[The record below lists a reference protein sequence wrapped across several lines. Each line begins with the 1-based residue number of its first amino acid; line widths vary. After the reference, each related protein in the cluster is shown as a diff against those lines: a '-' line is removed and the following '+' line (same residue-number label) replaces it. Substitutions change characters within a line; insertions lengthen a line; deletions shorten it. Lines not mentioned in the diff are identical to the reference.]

1 MKILYAHLYDAA
13 FKIGGAE
20 KVLIDIAGAMKRDYR
35 EEVRC
40 AVNRGDIGDFFREL
54 NIPVTEIS
62 WPKTQTLQ
70 TVVQLQRAIQD
81 FRPDVIHSH
90 HRYTTFLLDLF
101 FKRNNRIL
109 HTEHVLRQDKR
120 WLFRYG
126 HLANGVHESVTQNL
140 IQYFHVPPESTR
152 TIPNAVRVAEPNP
165 EIMDGLAKR
174 FPRQAIQFY
183 ILVIGRFEEQK
194 GHIYLVRALELLPV
208 EVRRKIKILL
218 AGTGSLEGSIREAVR
233 QGGLENSFEFLGHT
247 KEIPELLAFC
257 DYLVLPSLFEGMPLS
272 ILEAYAAG
280 KTVIATDIPGSREL
294 VRHGKTG
301 LLVALKNPEALA
313 AALRQLAEHPG
324 QIREM
329 AAAAHELSKKEYS
342 YDVMT
347 RRYHELYQT
356 MIREI
361 HGR

>member
-20 KVLIDIAGAMKRDYR
+20 KVLIDIAGAMKRDYK
-35 EEVRC
+35 EDVRC

-54 NIPVTEIS
+54 DIPIVEIS
-62 WPKTQTLQ
+62 WPKTKTLHTLAQ
-70 TVVQLQRAIQD
+70 MQQAIRN
-81 FRPDVIHSH
+81 FSPDVIHSH

-101 FKRNNRIL
+101 FKRDNRIL

-140 IQYFHVPPESTR
+140 IQYFHVPPEHAK
-152 TIPNAVRVAEPNP
+152 TIPNAVRVADPAFAK
-165 EIMDGLAKR
+165 MTGLQKR
-174 FPRQAIQFY
+174 FPRRQTEFY

-194 GHIYLVRALELLPV
+194 GHIYLVHALELLPV
-208 EVRRKIKILL
+208 EVRCKIKILL
-218 AGTGSLEGSIREAVR
+218 AGTGSLEGAIREAVR
-233 QGGLENSFEFLGHT
+233 RSGLENSFEFLGHT

-257 DYLVLPSLFEGMPLS
+257 DFLILPSLFEGMPLS

-313 AALRQLAEHPG
+313 AAIRQLAEHPE
-324 QIREM
+324 QIRGL

-342 YDVMT
+342 YAVMT
-347 RRYHELYQT
+347 KRYHELYQT